1 MTIKLKV
8 PVHATTALE
17 ELHAQ
22 GLTVVREAD
31 LNTPKLPED
40 ITELEDEELMRL
52 FTELISYI
60 DFLSTQV
67 ALAQI
72 DERESERYLNQ
83 VEAEVTASLPV
94 AKGDKVSVIKAQAAA
109 DPAVVEAAEAYS
121 GAYSYRKI
129 IESMLDNYERDAM
142 LVSRELTRRTAG
154 DTYKSRS
161 RKFIT

>member
-1 MTIKLKV
+1 MSIKLKV
-8 PVHATTALE
+8 PAHAVNALE
-17 ELHAQ
+17 ELKSQ
-22 GLTVVREAD
+22 GLSITQEAD
-31 LNTPKLPED
+31 LDTPRLPDD

-52 FTELISYI
+52 FTKLIAYI

-72 DERESERYLNQ
+72 DERESERHLNL

-109 DPAVVEAAEAYS
+109 DPSVVEAAESYS
-121 GAYSYRKI
+121 SAYSYRKI

-161 RKFIT
+161 RKFTT